1 MAQAGAPEFSSQVQ
15 SLHRSCTAENVNAFN
30 VLIADDSPSI
40 RQVVRSHLEQN
51 PDWYV
56 CGEAENGYT
65 VVELVRQLKPD
76 GVVLDFSMPGMNG
89 LEAAQQIA
97 AISPNTRVVLFTA
110 HDGGILRAH
119 AATAGIKAVVG
130 KDGKASLDAVQRALR
145 GDDSRPA

>member
-15 SLHRSCTAENVNAFN
+15 SLHRSCSAVNVNAFN

-76 GVVLDFSMPGMNG
+76 GVVLDFSMPDEWTGSGSTDSGN
-89 LEAAQQIA
+89 LPEYQ
-97 AISPNTRVVLFTA
+97 SRFVHRSRWRNT
-110 HDGGILRAH
+110 
-119 AATAGIKAVVG
+119 
-130 KDGKASLDAVQRALR
+130 
-145 GDDSRPA
+145 SRPCSHGRH